1 MLKRTIVCL
10 TFITI
15 LFAGQA
21 RARAQDGAPT
31 ILIQVR
37 SLAAVMENVKLL
49 VTLSGREAISKQV
62 EELVK
67 SKIGANG
74 LEGIDPARP
83 FGVYGTLKSINDGT
97 VVLLVP
103 IADEN
108 AFLKLL
114 KNLNYE
120 AKKNANTGIYT
131 ISGLPVEIYFRFS
144 EKYAYVSTLNLD
156 ALGANNLLPPAK
168 VFRADQKSAI
178 SVALRLD
185 QLPKDVKFEFLAQ
198 LEQGI
203 KDAQNVKI
211 PDETPAQNALRLQVS
226 REIVDQFKA
235 VLNEGKQLGMDL
247 NVDKNAEEI
256 SLTFS
261 VTAQPNT
268 ALARNIAEVGKTKSL
283 FANLRTRDCALHGS
297 ATMALPQ
304 SLQKL
309 FADTIDEAQAK
320 ILAGFD
326 NAARRKQAEELL
338 KGLAPTFK
346 AAALDAAFSIQGPNA
361 KKQYNIIAGVK
372 LHEGANLNKTLRN
385 LLVDVRENM
394 KPAEKDL
401 LQLDVDNI
409 AGATIHRF
417 DLRNFY
423 GDDKEA
429 KEILGDGP
437 IVMAVRDDLWCLA
450 VGPDAMLTLRKALTK
465 TDDAPVPPLA
475 VEFSLARLWPLL
487 PANDK
492 NRAKLQE
499 LYPPGNE
506 GGLRFSVDGGSSL
519 NVRVSAHLSL
529 VRFLGLTTM
538 EMK

>member
-178 SVALRLD
+178 SFPRTSSSNSWPNWNRASR
-185 QLPKDVKFEFLAQ
+185 
-198 LEQGI
+198 
-203 KDAQNVKI
+203 
-211 PDETPAQNALRLQVS
+211 TPRTS
-226 REIVDQFKA
+226 RF
-235 VLNEGKQLGMDL
+235 
-247 NVDKNAEEI
+247 
-256 SLTFS
+256 
-261 VTAQPNT
+261 P
-268 ALARNIAEVGKTKSL
+268 
-283 FANLRTRDCALHGS
+283 
-297 ATMALPQ
+297 
-304 SLQKL
+304 
-309 FADTIDEAQAK
+309 
-320 ILAGFD
+320 
-326 NAARRKQAEELL
+326 
-338 KGLAPTFK
+338 
-346 AAALDAAFSIQGPNA
+346 
-361 KKQYNIIAGVK
+361 
-372 LHEGANLNKTLRN
+372 
-385 LLVDVRENM
+385 M
-394 KPAEKDL
+394 KPRPKTRC
-401 LQLDVDNI
+401 
-409 AGATIHRF
+409 GCRF
-417 DLRNFY
+417 PGRSSTSSRPCST
-423 GDDKEA
+423 KENSSA
-429 KEILGDGP
+429 
-437 IVMAVRDDLWCLA
+437 WT
-450 VGPDAMLTLRKALTK
+450 LTSTRT
-465 TDDAPVPPLA
+465 P
-475 VEFSLARLWPLL
+475 R
-487 PANDK
+487 
-492 NRAKLQE
+492 R
-499 LYPPGNE
+499 Y
-506 GGLRFSVDGGSSL
+506 R
-519 NVRVSAHLSL
+519 
-529 VRFLGLTTM
+529 
-538 EMK
+538 